1 MDPFFHTAQ
10 KMKFSFKGF
19 FSKCD
24 SCGFLV
30 QCHPMEKGTRER
42 INQIRNN
49 YSTFIS
55 FACTL
60 KWIQKLSVLHT
71 LLNEYRSTE
80 AKQSA
85 KDVTCGSLF
94 MWFQNRQHLLL
105 QDFIFGIDFFT
116 HQYKV
121 RTKRSGELELIPAVK
136 IWSIH

>member
-1 MDPFFHTAQ
+1 
-10 KMKFSFKGF
+10 
-19 FSKCD
+19 
-24 SCGFLV
+24 
-30 QCHPMEKGTRER
+30 MEKGTRER
-42 INQIRNN
+42 INQIRTN

-60 KWIQKLSVLHT
+60 KLIQKLSVLHT

-94 MWFQNRQHLLL
+94 MWFQNRQHLLQ

-136 IWSIH
+136 I